1 MLARFWGT
9 RGSLSA
15 PLSALDVRNKIG
27 AALAKSNGRDLSTP
41 KAIDAFIDSE
51 LDFAESGTYG
61 GNTSCVEIDNGGD
74 EYVLCDL
81 GTGARVFGN
90 HFLANADKKPTKTFN
105 IFLSHIHWDHIM
117 GFPFFVPAYIPG
129 HKIRILG
136 CHDGMEETFR
146 RQHRA
151 PNFPVDFS
159 LLGADIEF
167 VTLTPGTPHKVGGM
181 TVTPFLQLHGG
192 DSYGYRFE
200 QDGKAIVY
208 STDAEHKPEDIDDT
222 DQFVEFCRDADLV
235 IFDAMYSLAEAVSIK
250 EDWGHSSNI
259 VGVELC
265 QRAGVKHYCMF
276 HHEPIFSDERLDSVL
291 AETIRYGEIS
301 QEGAAGHRMK
311 ISTAYDGMEIE
322 I

>member
-15 PLSALDVRNKIG
+15 PLSASDVRKKIHD
-27 AALAKSNGRDLSTP
+27 ALVKASGHDLGTP
-41 KAIDAFIDSE
+41 EAVDAFIDRE
-51 LDFAESGTYG
+51 LSFAAAGTYG
-61 GNTSCVEIDNGGD
+61 GNTSCVEIDGGGD

-90 HFLANADKKPTKTFN
+90 HFLSASDRKPSKTFN
-105 IFLSHIHWDHIM
+105 VFLSHIHWDHIM

-129 HKIRILG
+129 HKIRIMG
-136 CHDGMEETFR
+136 CHADMEDTIR

-151 PNFPVDFS
+151 PNFPVDFG

-167 VTLTPGTPHKVGGM
+167 VTLTPGERYDVGNMSVVALPQVHEGE
-181 TVTPFLQLHGG
+181 
-192 DSYGYRFE
+192 SYGYRFE
-200 QDGKAIVY
+200 QDNKSVVY
-208 STDAEHKPEDIDDT
+208 STDAEHKAEDFEDSDR
-222 DQFVEFCRDADLV
+222 FVEFCRDADLV
-235 IFDAMYSLAEAVSIK
+235 IFDAMYSLAEAVSVK

-276 HHEPIFSDERLDSVL
+276 HHEPVYSDERLDRVL

-301 QEGAAGHRMK
+301 QEGAADHRMK
-311 ISTAYDGMEIE
+311 ISTAYDGMEIKV
-322 I
+322 